1 MSAMRFLDTN
11 VLIYAVCGADEDA
24 GKQQRAIS
32 LLTARDLALSVQVLQ
47 EFYVQATRSSRSGA
61 LTHREAVNFIES
73 LHRFR
78 VQPVTSDVMRSAFA
92 IRERFGLSYWD
103 SAILAAARACGC
115 DAVYSEDMSSEQDYD
130 GLRVINPFASS
141 MEAEVKAA
149 Q

>member
-1 MSAMRFLDTN
+1 MSAMRFFDTN
-11 VLIYAVCGADEDA
+11 ILIYAVCGADEDA
-24 GKQQRAIS
+24 GKQRRAIS
-32 LLTARDLALSVQVLQ
+32 LLTARDLTLSVQVLQ
-47 EFYVQATRSSRSGA
+47 EFYVQATRASRSGA

-78 VQPVTSDVMRSAFA
+78 VQSITSDVMRAAFA

-115 DAVYSEDMSSEQDYD
+115 DTVYSEDMSSEQDYD
-130 GLRVINPFASS
+130 GLRVVNPFVSS
-141 MEAEVKAA
+141 MEAEAIPP